1 MWRGRLA
8 RAFFFARAVPRA
20 RRGARDPKGVP
31 AGTWRGYDSRMS
43 LTRRQR
49 RRAAWAAC
57 WAGGIVLLVAGTG
70 LGVWRFTNRAG
81 AGNPAVAIGPDGKP
95 LPPTPAR
102 LTRGDDYYLYVK
114 LIELAD
120 KTPKGKSWDID
131 GSGPD
136 IKFRLT
142 WRKNVIWDSVEKKD
156 TLIGS
161 WDLMKIDLRAVIA
174 SGGQA
179 ELEGALNAPLVH
191 YEPGETVELLVWDND
206 SVGSDD
212 AGKIVLRLDELS
224 PGEQTIAPAGGD
236 AKAIKRVVLAMIDRK
251 TPVPELIQTMSNR

>member
-1 MWRGRLA
+1 
-8 RAFFFARAVPRA
+8 
-20 RRGARDPKGVP
+20 
-31 AGTWRGYDSRMS
+31 MS

-49 RRAAWAAC
+49 RRALWATAWAV
-57 WAGGIVLLVAGTG
+57 GIIAIVAGSG
-70 LGVWRFTNRAG
+70 YGVWRYANRPG
-81 AGNPAVAIGPDGKP
+81 GDNSTTVIGPDGKP
-95 LPPTPAR
+95 LPAAPLR
-102 LTRGDDYYLYVK
+102 LTRGNDYYLYVK

-120 KTPKGKSWDID
+120 KAPNGSVWDRMD
-131 GSGPD
+131 KSGPD

-142 WRKNVIWDSVEKKD
+142 WRKNVIWESAEKKD

-179 ELEGALNAPLVH
+179 ELEGALNAPLIH
-191 YEPGETVELLVWDND
+191 YEPGESVELLVWDND

-224 PGEQTIAPAGGD
+224 PGEQTVTPGGGD